1 MSLDL
6 HEGNGVDTERR
17 CVPTTTLHALHDDQQ
32 EPTFGRWLGQ
42 INGER

>member
-6 HEGNGVDTERR
+6 HEGNGLETEKH
-17 CVPTTTLHALHDDQQ
+17 CTPTTSLRTLHDDQ

-42 INGER
+42 INGQR